1 MISKISI
8 RTRVGW
14 ISVFEKE
21 GKIFKI
27 IFGRLKNQ
35 IKSKILDNFKKNLF
49 KFFNK
54 KTLYIRAPHRMDGNK
69 VQIKVWNDLKKIKL
83 GNTKSYG
90 QIAQK
95 YKLSPRHV
103 GKICAQNK
111 IPLAIPCH
119 RVIRSDGTMGGFSSS
134 GGIILK
140 KKLLNFENSWKQ

>member
-14 ISVFEKE
+14 LSVFEKE

-54 KTLYIRAPHRMDGNK
+54 KTLYIRAPHRMIGNK
-69 VQIKVWNDLKKIKL
+69 VQIKVWNDLKKIKP

-90 QIAQK
+90 QIARK

-103 GKICAQNK
+103 GKICGQNR
-111 IPLAIPCH
+111 LLLLVPCH
-119 RVIRSDGTMGGFSSS
+119 RVIKNDGGLGGFSST
-134 GGIILK
+134 GGIKLK
-140 KKLLNFENSWKQ
+140 KKLLEFEKNQK

>member
-27 IFGRLKNQ
+27 IFGRLKKQ
-35 IKSKILDNFKKNLF
+35 IKSKILYNFKKNLF

-69 VQIKVWNDLKKIKL
+69 VQIKIWNDLKKIKP
-83 GNTKSYG
+83 GNTKSYA

-95 YKLSPRHV
+95 YKLSPRYV
-103 GKICAQNK
+103 GKICGQNK
-111 IPLAIPCH
+111 LVLLVPCH
-119 RVIRSDGTMGGFSSS
+119 RVIRTDGTLGGFSSR
-134 GGIILK
+134 GGVKLK
-140 KKLLNFENSWKQ
+140 KKLLEFEKNYK

>member
-49 KFFNK
+49 EFFNK
-54 KTLYIRAPHRMDGNK
+54 KTSYIRAPRRMDENK
-69 VQIKVWNDLKKIKL
+69 VQIKVWNDLKKIKP

-95 YKLSPRHV
+95 YKLSPRHA
-103 GKICAQNK
+103 GKICGQNK
-111 IPLAIPCH
+111 LVLLVPCH
-119 RVIRSDGTMGGFSSS
+119 RVIRSDGTLGGFSSS
-134 GGIILK
+134 GGIKLK
-140 KKLLNFENSWKQ
+140 KKLLEFEKNQK

>member
-1 MISKISI
+1 MIRKISI

-35 IKSKILDNFKKNLF
+35 IKSKILENFKKNLF

-54 KTLYIRAPHRMDGNK
+54 KTPYIRAPHRMNGNK
-69 VQIKVWNDLKKIKL
+69 VQIKVWNELKKIKL
-83 GNTKSYG
+83 GNTQSYG

-103 GKICAQNK
+103 GKICGQNK
-111 IPLAIPCH
+111 LLLLVPCH
-119 RVIRSDGTMGGFSSS
+119 RVIRTDGTLGGFTSS
-134 GGIILK
+134 GGIKLK
-140 KKLLNFENSWKQ
+140 KKLLEFEKNQK

>member
-14 ISVFEKE
+14 VSVFEKE

-27 IFGRLKNQ
+27 IFGRSKNQ
-35 IKSKILDNFKKNLF
+35 IKSKILDNFKRNLF

-54 KTLYIRAPHRMDGNK
+54 KIPYITAPHRMRGNK
-69 VQIKVWNDLKKIKL
+69 VQIKVWNELKKIKP

-90 QIAQK
+90 QIARK

-103 GKICAQNK
+103 GKICGQNN
-111 IPLAIPCH
+111 LLLLVPCH
-119 RVIRSDGTMGGFSSS
+119 RVIRSDGTLGGFSSI
-134 GGIILK
+134 GGIKLK
-140 KKLLNFENSWKQ
+140 KKLLEFEKNQK

>member
-35 IKSKILDNFKKNLF
+35 IKSKILDNFKKNLLN
-49 KFFNK
+49 FFNK
-54 KTLYIRAPHRMDGNK
+54 KTSYIRAPHKMDGNK

-103 GKICAQNK
+103 GKICGQNK
-111 IPLAIPCH
+111 LVLLVPCH
-119 RVIRSDGTMGGFSSS
+119 RVIKSDGTLGGFSCI
-134 GGIILK
+134 GGIKLK
-140 KKLLNFENSWKQ
+140 KKLLEFEKNQK

>member
-1 MISKISI
+1 MIRKISI

-35 IKSKILDNFKKNLF
+35 IKSKILENFKKNLF

-54 KTLYIRAPHRMDGNK
+54 KTPYIRAPHRMNGNK
-69 VQIKVWNDLKKIKL
+69 VQIKVWNELKKIKL

-90 QIAQK
+90 
-95 YKLSPRHV
+95 
-103 GKICAQNK
+103 
-111 IPLAIPCH
+111 
-119 RVIRSDGTMGGFSSS
+119 
-134 GGIILK
+134 
-140 KKLLNFENSWKQ
+140 

>member
-35 IKSKILDNFKKNLF
+35 INSKILENFKKNLF

-54 KTLYIRAPHRMDGNK
+54 KTPYIRAPHRMNGNK
-69 VQIKVWNDLKKIKL
+69 VQIKVWNELKKIKL
-83 GNTKSYG
+83 GNKKSYK

-103 GKICAQNK
+103 GKICGQNK
-111 IPLAIPCH
+111 LLLLVPCH
-119 RVIRSDGTMGGFSSS
+119 RVIRTDGTLGGFTSS
-134 GGIILK
+134 GGIKLK
-140 KKLLNFENSWKQ
+140 KKLLEF